1 MKTYFLFSILILLTL
16 SNGCRDKA
24 VTEPVEEDQTIVPT
38 IISGEFVTPAEGDTW
53 QRGSTYRIE
62 WRDFSPDYNVD
73 LILLK
78 KKYYYPFEILLDSP
92 NLGSYTWKVP
102 DDLPGS
108 TYYQLKLVNS
118 RSPDKFIYSRPFA
131 IK

>member
-78 KKYYYPFEILLDSP
+78 RNTITLLKYCLIHP
-92 NLGSYTWKVP
+92 TWGLIRGKFRMTC
-102 DDLPGS
+102 PG
-108 TYYQLKLVNS
+108 QLIIN
-118 RSPDKFIYSRPFA
+118 
-131 IK
+131 